1 MTKSSIVIDLD
12 DPRSDRIADAISN
25 KTSKKIL
32 SVLAEKEMSGSE
44 VASKL
49 NLPINTVTYNLK
61 NLVASGLIEKTNRIF
76 WSAKGKKM
84 EIYKISNKRI
94 VISPK
99 SMIKG
104 IIPALIFSLI
114 FTVIIAFTFSTS
126 EISQTRGEGISAQR
140 TAEDFVE
147 SDGNSA
153 GLSLGAKSAPNA
165 KIDEDSFDANLM
177 QENYAEEN
185 SPTGI
190 SSNLRNPRYVWAW
203 YLFGAL
209 IALGISVAWNMRRN
223 Y

>member
-49 NLPINTVTYNLK
+49 GLPINTVTYNLK
-61 NLVASGLIEKTNRIF
+61 NLVESGLIEKTNRIF
-76 WSAKGKKM
+76 WSSKGKKM

-104 IIPALIFSLI
+104 IIPALVVSLI
-114 FTVIIAFTFSTS
+114 FAVVIAFSFSAS
-126 EISQTRGEGISAQR
+126 EVSQARNEGISTQKTFA
-140 TAEDFVE
+140 
-147 SDGNSA
+147 
-153 GLSLGAKSAPNA
+153 
-165 KIDEDSFDANLM
+165 DEDSAAGLM
-177 QENYAEEN
+177 AQAESAPTADYAEEN
-185 SPTGI
+185 SPTEIYSGL
-190 SSNLRNPRYVWAW
+190 SNPKNAWAW

-209 IALGISVAWNMRRN
+209 IALGISVAWNTRKN
-223 Y
+223 